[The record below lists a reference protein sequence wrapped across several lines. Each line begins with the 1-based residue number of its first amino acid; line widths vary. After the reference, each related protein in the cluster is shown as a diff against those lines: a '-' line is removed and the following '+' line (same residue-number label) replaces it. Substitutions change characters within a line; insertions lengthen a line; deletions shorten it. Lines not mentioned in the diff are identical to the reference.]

1 MKRRDIFFIVLILC
15 IVVMGIMRWGF
26 FAIILLAIVFGLWD
40 ARDERESNQ
49 TKMGE

>member
-15 IVVMGIMRWGF
+15 IVVMGIVHWGF
-26 FAIILLAIVFGLWD
+26 FGIVLLAIVFGLWD